1 MNKGTDDLPLSPYR
15 VLDLAD
21 NKGYFC
27 GKVLADLGAD
37 VIKVEPPGGDSGRNI
52 GPFYHDILDPNKSLL
67 FLAYNTNKR
76 GLTLNIE
83 TEDGQEILKRLVKT
97 ADFIIESFAPG
108 YMDKLGLGYSTL
120 NKINPRIIMVSITPF
135 GLTGPYK
142 DWKAPDIV
150 AIAMGG
156 LLHGQGSP
164 ERPPVRISVDQA
176 YVFANVQA
184 AMGAMIAHYYREA
197 TGRGQHVDAAIQ
209 EGLVPVATLAPM
221 NWDLEKVVR
230 KRGGSLGQAWGQRQR
245 RLWPC
250 QDGYVAWRIFGGGL
264 GARTR
269 ALVEWMDEEG
279 KAGELTEVN
288 WQEMDYAT
296 VDPEAFQRWQ
306 NLFGEFFK
314 THTKAEL
321 SREALARGIMLF
333 LESTPKDIM
342 EDPQL
347 EARDYWEEVEH
358 PELGSTIT
366 YPGFFYKSSEFSW
379 KIHRAPLIGE
389 HNSEVYEKEL
399 GFSKEALTIL
409 RHGGVI

>member
-1 MNKGTDDLPLSPYR
+1 MNRKIRDLPLSPYR
-15 VLDLAD
+15 VLDLTD
-21 NKGYFC
+21 EKGYFC
-27 GKVLADLGAD
+27 GKILADLGAD
-37 VIKVEPPGGDSGRNI
+37 VIKVEPPEGDSGRNI
-52 GPFYHDILDPNKSLL
+52 GPFYHDIPDKNKSLY
-67 FLAYNTNKR
+67 FFSHNTNKR
-76 GLTLNIE
+76 SITLNLA
-83 TEDGQEILKRLVKT
+83 TTDGQSIFKRVIKT
-97 ADFIIESFAPG
+97 ADFVIESFVPG
-108 YMDKLGLGYSTL
+108 HLDKLGLHYSAL
-120 NKINPRIIMVSITPF
+120 RVIKPDIILVSITGF
-135 GLTGPYK
+135 GQTGQYK
-142 DWKAPDIV
+142 GWKASDIV

-156 LLHGQGSP
+156 WSHTTGSP
-164 ERPPVRISVDQA
+164 DRPPARISVDQA
-176 YVFANVQA
+176 YVVASVQA

-230 KRGGSLGQAWGQRQR
+230 KRGGSLGQSWGQRQR